1 MTRCVFVLDLFN
13 GSAVHAVRGEREKYQ
28 PIEMSSKVVKTSD
41 PLSILDDLLPREV
54 YVADLDR
61 ITGSG
66 DNLELIGEIVRKA
79 ETMADI
85 GISSLQELDLF
96 PPSCTPVLGTETVSF
111 DIIERAS
118 SRRKVTVSI
127 DLFGGEV
134 LTRDPSLM
142 IPPLDLIRELNPLP
156 IKEIIL
162 LSLDRVGTSIGL
174 EESFLRAATDLSD
187 HPVLLGGGVKDASD
201 LERLEE
207 MGLAGALVATAIHDG
222 SVPLER
228 MRQTNRSSK
237 YQMRI

>member
-28 PIEMSSKVVKTSD
+28 PIGMKSKVVKTSD
-41 PLSILDDLLPREV
+41 PLSILDELVLREV

-66 DNLELIGEIVRKA
+66 DNLALIGAISEKA

-85 GISSLQELDLF
+85 GISSVEELDLLS
-96 PPSCTPVLGTETVSF
+96 PACTPVLGTETGSF
-111 DIIERAS
+111 DLIERAS

-134 LTRDPSLM
+134 LTRDPSLK
-142 IPPLDLIRELNPLP
+142 IRPLDLIRKLNPLP

-162 LSLDRVGTSIGL
+162 LSLDRVGTSSGL
-174 EESFLRAATDLSD
+174 DESFLRAAADLSD
-187 HPVLLGGGVKDASD
+187 HPVLLGGGVKDACD
-201 LERLEE
+201 LDRLEE
-207 MGLAGALVATAIHDG
+207 LGLAGALVATAIHEG

-228 MRQTNRSSK
+228 MR
-237 YQMRI
+237 

>member
-28 PIEMSSKVVKTSD
+28 PIETKSLVVNTSD
-41 PLSILDDLLPREV
+41 PLSILDELKPREV

-61 ITGSG
+61 ITGIG
-66 DNLELIGEIVRKA
+66 DNLELIGEIARKA

-85 GISSLQELDLF
+85 GISSVGELDLLL
-96 PPSCTPVLGTETVSF
+96 PACTPVLGTETGSF
-111 DIIERAS
+111 DLIEMAS

-127 DLFGGEV
+127 DLFGGDV
-134 LTRDPSLM
+134 LTRDPTLK
-142 IPPLDLIRELNPLP
+142 IPPLDLIRKLNPLP

-162 LSLDRVGTSIGL
+162 LSLDRVGTSKGL
-174 EESFLRAATDLSD
+174 EERFLEAAADLSD
-187 HPVLLGGGVKDASD
+187 HPVLLGGGVKDVSD

-228 MRQTNRSSK
+228 VG
-237 YQMRI
+237 

>member
-28 PIEMSSKVVKTSD
+28 PIETKSLVVNISD
-41 PLSILDDLLPREV
+41 PLSILDKLKPREV

-61 ITGSG
+61 ITGIG
-66 DNLELIGEIVRKA
+66 DNLELIGEIARKA

-85 GISSLQELDLF
+85 GISSVGELDLL
-96 PPSCTPVLGTETVSF
+96 PPACTPVLGTETGSF
-111 DIIERAS
+111 DLIERAS

-127 DLFGGEV
+127 DLFGGDV
-134 LTRDPSLM
+134 LTRDPSLK
-142 IPPLDLIRELNPLP
+142 IPPLDLIRKLNPLP

-162 LSLDRVGTSIGL
+162 LSLDRVGTSKGL
-174 EESFLRAATDLSD
+174 EERFLEAAADLSD
-187 HPVLLGGGVKDASD
+187 HPVLLGGGVKDDSD

-222 SVPLER
+222 SIPLEKIR
-228 MRQTNRSSK
+228 
-237 YQMRI
+237 